1 MPKTIN
7 KMNHQ
12 LIKKYN
18 VAGPR
23 YTSYPTVPY
32 WENSLSIEQWKKRVK
47 SSFDET
53 NTKEGISIYIHLP
66 FCESLCTYCGC
77 NTRITVNH
85 VVEQPY
91 LLALMKEWAMYL
103 EVFEKKPHIREIHL
117 GGGTPTFFSPKHLQ
131 ELIEDITSSAGI
143 SENAEFSFEAHPNNT
158 TYNHLKML
166 HELGFNRLSL
176 GIQDFDPKVQEI
188 VNRIQPFENV
198 ERITRQ
204 ARELGY
210 ASLNFDLIYGLP
222 LQKISSVM
230 QTIEKVNLLRPDR
243 IALYS
248 YAHIPWIKPGQ
259 RKFTEKDLPGDE
271 EKLGL
276 YEIAKKMLEDAGYV
290 EIGMDHFALK
300 SDSLYKAAKEYK
312 LHRNFMGYTSSRT
325 ELMIGLGVSAIGDTW
340 NTYAQNVKKV
350 EEYYDCIEKGE
361 LPFYRGHLL
370 TEEDLILRRH
380 ILNIMCRFETSWRKE
395 TGQNQAVYEAI
406 ELLKEM
412 EDDGLIELSPF
423 RLNVTNKGKAFIR
436 NTCMAFDA
444 RLRRKSPQTQIFSK
458 VI

>member
-1 MPKTIN
+1 
-7 KMNHQ
+7 MNRK

-32 WENSLSIEQWKKRVK
+32 WETTPTLEQWKHRVK
-47 SSFDET
+47 ASFDES
-53 NTKEGISIYIHLP
+53 NRNEGISIYIHLP

-85 VVEQPY
+85 AVEQPY

-103 EVFEKKPHIREIHL
+103 EVFQKKPYIRKIHL

-131 ELIEDITSSAGI
+131 ELIEDISASGFI
-143 SENAEFSFEAHPNNT
+143 HEDAELSFEAHPNNT
-158 TYNHLKML
+158 TYSHLKTL
-166 HELGFNRLSL
+166 YELGFRRLSL

-210 ASLNFDLIYGLP
+210 TSVNFDLIYGLP

-230 QTIEKVNLLRPDR
+230 QTIEKVNRLQPDR

-248 YAHIPWIKPGQ
+248 YAHVPWIKPGQ
-259 RKFTEKDLPGDE
+259 QKFTEADLPEDK
-271 EKLGL
+271 EKLQL
-276 YEIAKKMLEDAGYV
+276 YETARQMLEDAGYV

-300 SDSLYKAAKEYK
+300 SDALYEAEKEKK
-312 LHRNFMGYTSSRT
+312 LHRNFMGYTPFHT
-325 ELMIGLGVSAIGDTW
+325 QLMIGLGASAISDTW
-340 NTYAQNVKKV
+340 NTYAQNIKKV
-350 EEYYDCIEKGE
+350 DEYYSCIDKGE
-361 LPFYRGHLL
+361 LPIYRGHLL
-370 TEEDLILRRH
+370 SEEDLILRRH
-380 ILNIMCRFETSWRKE
+380 ILNIMCRLETSWQKE
-395 TGQNQAVYEAI
+395 AEQTQAVYDAI
-406 ELLKEM
+406 ALLKEM
-412 EDDGLIELSPF
+412 EQDGLVILSPF
-423 RLNVTNKGKAFIR
+423 QLQVTPKGKAYLR
-436 NTCMAFDA
+436 NICMAFDA
-444 RLRRKSPQTQIFSK
+444 RLRRESPRTQIFSK